1 MASRTDRKLWFLAG
15 LFLLIALALGLGVG
29 PTENPDWALI
39 REFRLPRTLLAL
51 GVGAGLAVA
60 GTALQALFSNP
71 LCEPYTLGISSGAA
85 LGAVLL
91 SGTSFALHWG
101 GLAIPGFSGALGF
114 AALLLGVSYR
124 TGSRGGALLLSGVML
139 SLVGSSLVAL
149 WMAVADPSG
158 VQSAVFWLMGDL
170 SRARL
175 EGAGLTLVLVAA
187 VALALRVQSRKL
199 DALLLGE
206 EAAQSLGVDPTSLRR
221 QVVLWVSILVGAC
234 VSAAGMIGFVGLVV
248 PHFVRR
254 FSGSLH
260 SRLIPLSAFWG
271 AIVLL
276 VADVVARKIV
286 APSELPAGVVT
297 ALVGAPCFIWIL
309 AGRAGREGRAS

>member
-1 MASRTDRKLWFLAG
+1 MGSRTPIKTALLAG
-15 LFLLIALALGLGVG
+15 LFLLLALALGLGVG
-29 PTENPDWALI
+29 PTDHPDWNLI

-91 SGTSFALHWG
+91 SGTGFALHWG
-101 GLAIPGFSGALGF
+101 GLAVPGFAGALVF
-114 AALLLGVSYR
+114 AGLLLGVSYR
-124 TGSRGGALLLSGVML
+124 TGSRGGALLLGGVML

-175 EGAGLTLVLVAA
+175 EGAALTLVLVTA
-187 VALALRVQSRKL
+187 VAGVLSFQSRKL

-206 EAAQSLGVDPTSLRR
+206 EVAQSIGVDPHSLRR
-221 QVVLWVSILVGAC
+221 QVVLWVSLLVGAC

-260 SRLIPLSAFWG
+260 SRLIPLSAIWG
-271 AIVLL
+271 AWVLL
-276 VADVVARKIV
+276 IADVVARKIV
-286 APSELPAGVVT
+286 APSELPAGVIT

-309 AGRAGREGRAS
+309 AGRSSRMGRSL

>member
-1 MASRTDRKLWFLAG
+1 MALRTDRKNWLLACT
-15 LFLLIALALGLGVG
+15 FLLIALGLGLGVG
-29 PTENPDWALI
+29 PTDHPDWALI

-91 SGTSFALHWG
+91 SGTTFALHWG
-101 GLAIPGFSGALGF
+101 GLAIPGFAGALGF

-149 WMAVADPSG
+149 WMAIADPSG

-175 EGAGLTLVLVAA
+175 EGAALTLVLVAA
-187 VALALRVQSRKL
+187 VGLALMVQSRKL

-206 EAAQSLGVDPTSLRR
+206 EAAQSLGVDPNSLRR
-221 QVVLWVSILVGAC
+221 QVVFYVSILVGAC

-260 SRLIPLSAFWG
+260 ARLIPLSAVWG
-271 AIVLL
+271 ALVLL
-276 VADVVARKIV
+276 IADVVARKIV

-309 AGRAGREGRAS
+309 AGRSGREGRAG